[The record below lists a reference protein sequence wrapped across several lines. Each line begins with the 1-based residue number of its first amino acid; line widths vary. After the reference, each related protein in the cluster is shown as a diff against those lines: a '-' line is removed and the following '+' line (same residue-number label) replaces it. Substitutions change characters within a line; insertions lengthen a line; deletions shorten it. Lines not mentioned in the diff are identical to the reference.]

1 MNRKYILYLCTTL
14 LAACAPPGP
23 PAPVGVKPDV
33 RPDADAAAAV
43 AAIREAGARFDSSV
57 EVHPLRNPA
66 VDGLVQQARAFE
78 AQQQLAQAIDA
89 MARALK
95 IAPDSPD
102 LLQYQA
108 ELLIESGD
116 WQSGAAYAQS
126 SYERGPK
133 VGALCA
139 RSLQTL
145 IEVHTVLKDDA
156 RVAQA
161 RQQMLG
167 CRVPAP
173 ARF

>member
-1 MNRKYILYLCTTL
+1 ML
-14 LAACAPPGP
+14 LAACAQPGP
-23 PAPVGVKPDV
+23 PVKTGAAATIP
-33 RPDADAAAAV
+33 PDAAAAV
-43 AAIREAGARFDSSV
+43 AAIREAGAKFDSSV
-57 EVHPLRNPA
+57 EVHPLRDPA
-66 VDGLVQQARAFE
+66 VNGLLQQAHAFE
-78 AQQQLAQAIDA
+78 AQQQLPQAIDA
-89 MARALK
+89 MAKALK
-95 IAPDSPD
+95 IAPESPD

-116 WQSGAAYAQS
+116 WKAGAAYAQS

-145 IEVHTVLKDDA
+145 IEADTVLGNDG

-173 ARF
+173 ARY

>member
-1 MNRKYILYLCTTL
+1 MNAKHIIYVYTMF
-14 LAACAPPGP
+14 LAACAQPGP
-23 PAPVGVKPDV
+23 TVKADIKPTIQ
-33 RPDADAAAAV
+33 PDAAAAV
-43 AAIREAGARFDSSV
+43 VSIREAGARFDSSV
-57 EVHPLRNPA
+57 EVHPLRDPA
-66 VDGLVQQARAFE
+66 VDGLVRQAHAFE
-78 AQQQLAQAIDA
+78 AQQELPQAIDA
-89 MARALK
+89 VAKALK
-95 IAPDSPD
+95 IAPESPD

-116 WQSGAAYAQS
+116 WQTGAAYAQS

-145 IEVHTVLKDDA
+145 IEANTVFGNDA
-156 RVAQA
+156 RIAQA

-173 ARF
+173 ARY